1 MPDPSIDLR
10 ADHLQLVRSILEKN
24 VPDREVWAF
33 GSRVQGRAK
42 PYSDLDLA
50 VMGEQPLSLAVQ
62 AALADDFAESD
73 LPIRVDIVDWA
84 TTKDNFRQI
93 IARDK
98 VVLQTP
104 GETPHATQ

>member
-1 MPDPSIDLR
+1 MPELSVDLR
-10 ADHLQLVRSILEKN
+10 ADHLQLVLDILAKN

-50 VMGEQPLSLAVQ
+50 VLGDLPMGLDVL
-62 AALADDFAESD
+62 AALTDDFAESD

-84 TTKDNFRQI
+84 TTKNNFRQI
-93 IARDK
+93 IGKNK
-98 VVLQTP
+98 VVLQAAK
-104 GETPHATQ
+104 GA

>member
-1 MPDPSIDLR
+1 MPDSSIDLR
-10 ADHLQLVRSILEKN
+10 ADHLQWVLDILAKN
-24 VPDREVWAF
+24 IPDREVWAF

-50 VMGEQPLSLAVQ
+50 VMGEQSLSLVTL

-93 IARDK
+93 IARNK

-104 GETPHATQ
+104 LPA

>member
-1 MPDPSIDLR
+1 MPEPSVDLR
-10 ADHLQLVRSILEKN
+10 ADHLQLVLDILAKN
-24 VPDREVWAF
+24 IPNREVWAF

-50 VMGEQPLSLAVQ
+50 VMGEQPLSLATL

-98 VVLQTP
+98 LVLQTP
-104 GETPHATQ
+104 CPV

>member
-1 MPDPSIDLR
+1 MPELSVDLR
-10 ADHLQLVRSILEKN
+10 ADHLQLVLRILAKN

-50 VMGEQPLSLAVQ
+50 VLGDQPLSLDVL
-62 AALADDFAESD
+62 AALTDDFAESD
-73 LPIRVDIVDWA
+73 LPIRVDVVDWA
-84 TTKDNFRQI
+84 TTKDSFRQI

-104 GETPHATQ
+104 AGLPRTS

>member
-1 MPDPSIDLR
+1 MPEPAVDLR
-10 ADHLQLVRSILEKN
+10 ADHLQLVLGILAKN
-24 VPDREVWAF
+24 IPDHEVWAF

-50 VMGEQPLSLAVQ
+50 VMGEQPLSLTVL

-93 IARDK
+93 IGKNK
-98 VVLQTP
+98 VVLQAPSENP
-104 GETPHATQ
+104 GTVQ